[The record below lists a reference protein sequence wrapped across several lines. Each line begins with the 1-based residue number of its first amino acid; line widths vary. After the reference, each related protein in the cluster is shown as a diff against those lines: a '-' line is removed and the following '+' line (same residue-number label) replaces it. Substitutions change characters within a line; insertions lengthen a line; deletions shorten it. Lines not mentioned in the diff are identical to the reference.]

1 MTRARLNR
9 LAGTLPLI
17 LSALA
22 FAVVMG
28 AIIAGVPPKP
38 DEDSAAHVWQLLVAS
53 NLLMI
58 VVFAATADW
67 RTRRAP
73 MILAVQLA
81 GVAIACLPV
90 WLAGY

>member
-1 MTRARLNR
+1 MTRTRLNR
-9 LAGTLPLI
+9 LAGALPLN

-81 GVAIACLPV
+81 GLAIACLPV